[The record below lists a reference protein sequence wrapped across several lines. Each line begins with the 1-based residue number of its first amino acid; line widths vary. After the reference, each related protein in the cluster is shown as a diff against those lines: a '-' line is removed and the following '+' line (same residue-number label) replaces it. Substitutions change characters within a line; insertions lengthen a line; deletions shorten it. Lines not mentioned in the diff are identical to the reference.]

1 MKTQEE
7 HVQEAAVAQEK
18 LHQIVVAAGIL
29 TEQEAKDYLIVR
41 AGDKSKLPVN
51 LPADAVPH
59 ECSSCGYDHAGNR
72 HRQGCRRGTV
82 PRHNRPDS
90 GRRAGKLTK

>member
-59 ECSSCGYDHAGNR
+59 ECSSCGCDTTMLEIGIDKAVGEVRFHAIIALIQDVGQEN
-72 HRQGCRRGTV
+72 
-82 PRHNRPDS
+82 
-90 GRRAGKLTK
+90 